1 MQLRVLVEP
10 VWWCCTLQ
18 LEMNALA
25 LSVVARVMQLDLNML
40 FKTRRA
46 SAPTLIAALKND
58 SKIE

>member
-1 MQLRVLVEP
+1 MCWLSPCGGVVYAN
-10 VWWCCTLQ
+10 TLQ
-18 LEMNALA
+18 LEMNVLA
-25 LSVVARVMQLDLNML
+25 LSVVARAMQLDLNML